1 MKEPKKT
8 IAYWLEG
15 EFARLLA
22 IKAKQFGVSPG
33 GYARGA
39 LIEALLGES
48 RVLEALRGVS
58 ERQMRLERLLKK
70 AIVAILVDGGK
81 ASVEDAE
88 GFVRDLS

>member
-8 IAYWLEG
+8 IAYRLEG
-15 EFARLLA
+15 ELARLLA

-33 GYARGA
+33 GYARGS
-39 LIEALLGES
+39 LTEDLLGES
-48 RVLEALRGVS
+48 RVLEELREVKD
-58 ERQMRLERLLKK
+58 RQMRLEQLLKK
-70 AIVAILVDGGK
+70 AIVAILVDAGK